1 MTTIRSSLFR
11 LLSVAIATAFVLG
24 VFVIGIPGLE
34 AAVTESGPNAVE
46 LSAMH
51 SRLVLPEPA
60 TILASSMAAL
70 VIVTHYTLRR
80 KQARKQDEA

>member
-11 LLSVAIATAFVLG
+11 ILSVALANAFVLG
-24 VFVIGIPGLE
+24 VFALGIPGLE
-34 AAVTESGPNAVE
+34 AAAPESGLSAVE

-60 TILASSMAAL
+60 TVLASSMAAL

-80 KQARKQDEA
+80 KQARKQEEA

>member
-34 AAVTESGPNAVE
+34 ATVTESGPNAVE

-60 TILASSMAAL
+60 TVLASSMAAL

-80 KQARKQDEA
+80 KQARKQSEE

>member
-34 AAVTESGPNAVE
+34 AAAAESGPNAVE

-60 TILASSMAAL
+60 TVLASSMAAL